1 MVVARASPYR
11 LLMNDATPLAASAA
25 LPAFNP
31 LDPAFI
37 ADPYPFY
44 ALLRQVA
51 PVFKAPPGFWLVT
64 RYADAHAVLRDKRFG
79 KDFAGDMVQRFGSE
93 DCLKEPAIASAGRT
107 MLVLDPPDHTRLR
120 SLVSKAFTAR
130 RVADMRPR
138 IEALVARQI
147 DRVIDRGEMDVI
159 HDLAHRLPV
168 IVICDMLGI
177 PEEQRGPFLEGSTVN
192 TRILEPVPMSR
203 AELDAANLN
212 TKLMAEY
219 FDQLCALRRREPRDD
234 LTTDLVRAEEAGDRL
249 SPEELQSNI
258 NLLFTAGHET
268 TVNLIGNGLLALHRH
283 PDQWERLKAD
293 PSLLPNAVEELL
305 RYDSSVQ
312 LSVRVTREEVE
323 IGGVAVPPGQS
334 VITLLGAANRDPAQ
348 YPDPDRLDVGRP
360 DIRPLSFG
368 GGIHHCLGAQ
378 LARLEGELV
387 FAALIERLPNLRLP
401 EKDNPAW
408 RQSFALRGLSRLP
421 ATWH

>member
-1 MVVARASPYR
+1 
-11 LLMNDATPLAASAA
+11 MNDATPLTASAA

-64 RYADAHAVLRDKRFG
+64 RYADVHAVLRDKRFG
-79 KDFAGDMVQRFGSE
+79 KDFAGDMVRRFGDKE
-93 DCLKEPAIASAGRT
+93 CLQEPAIASAGRT
-107 MLVLDPPDHTRLR
+107 MLFLDPPDHTRLR
-120 SLVSKAFTAR
+120 GLVTKAFTAR

-138 IEALVARQI
+138 IKALVNEQL
-147 DRVIDRGEMDVI
+147 DRVIGWGKMDVI

-177 PEEQRGPFLEGSTVN
+177 PEEQRAPFLAGSTVN
-192 TRILEPVPMSR
+192 TRLLEPVPMSR

-212 TKLMAEY
+212 TRMMADY
-219 FDQLCALRRREPRDD
+219 FGQLCELRRREPRDD
-234 LTTDLVRAEEAGDRL
+234 LTTELVRAEEAGDKL
-249 SPEELQSNI
+249 TPEELHSNI
-258 NLLFTAGHET
+258 NLLFAAGHET

-312 LSVRVTREEVE
+312 MSVRVTLEEVE

-334 VITLLGAANRDPAQ
+334 VITLLGAANRDPAR
-348 YPDPDRLDVGRP
+348 YPDPDQLDVGRP

-387 FAALIERLPNLRLP
+387 FAALIERLPDLQLP
-401 EKDNPAW
+401 EKNRPAW
-408 RQSFALRGLSRLP
+408 RPSFALRGLSGLP